1 VTVHDV
7 QRHFDLDAIPLE
19 GRQVIEASAGT
30 GKTRTITGLVL
41 RLVVEKGVP
50 IDAILVVTYTVAATE
65 ELRERIRTL
74 LLAAL
79 DAFRDGACADETI
92 AALLARV
99 PDRAEAERRVRRALT
114 DFDLAGILTIHGFC
128 RRALVETA
136 FESGMPFDA
145 ELVPDVGELLQDAVD
160 DFWRR
165 RVTNESALFVQ
176 HLLDRKVTPDT
187 LAAAAA
193 RYLGRPDLRVV
204 LADAS
209 PDDAGS
215 EEACLEAWGRLR
227 DAWPGARA
235 DVESLLGDPG
245 LNRTAYK
252 AASVPTWLR
261 RMDAYLRTEQPG
273 LRPFDQLRKFGAVT
287 LAGAWKKGATPRTH
301 PAFDIVE
308 TFAAALHRTC
318 EGFKRRLP
326 RLKAALLVEVRTALE
341 ERKRDA
347 RLQSFDD
354 LLLELRR
361 ALRGPHGRGLAARLR
376 ARWQAVLVDEFQ
388 DTDPAQYDIVRAIW
402 GAGERPVF
410 LVGDP
415 KQAIYRFR
423 GADVYA
429 YLAARTDA
437 DARHDLIRNW
447 RSEPRLIAATNALF
461 SRAGKPFVLDDIPFL
476 PVEAART
483 GELLSVEGERP
494 EPFRMWFLERAADDN
509 KVIAKGL
516 AARRVAESTAAEI
529 ARLLQLAADGKTR
542 VPDPP
547 RPPRPLAGGDIA
559 VLVRSHHQGRLVA
572 DALARRG
579 VPSVQQAAD
588 SVFASP
594 EAEQLRRVLL
604 AVADPGRDEVV
615 RAALGTELLDVSGE
629 RLVALL
635 DDDRA
640 WADRLEAFHRYHL
653 AWREHGFGRMF
664 RELLATE
671 GVSPRLL
678 EYADGERRLT
688 NLLHL
693 GELLQEEVARH
704 PRGLDALVQW
714 IAERAADEH
723 PEGEEQ
729 QLRLESDENVVK
741 IVTVHKSKGLEY
753 PVVFCPFVWDGRLFA
768 ADAFRE
774 RDVVCHDPTAKDQAT
789 LELEAEGAS
798 ALRAQA
804 CREELAEQ
812 LRLFYVAV
820 TRAIHRCTIVWGLT
834 GDSHTAAP
842 FWLLHASQGSDTVT
856 ALTAERKKHVTDA
869 TLWPDLTALAERS
882 GGTIHVEPLPA
893 AGASVRR
900 AAPDDPGL
908 LAARPL
914 VRRVERAWRMAS
926 FTALTGDRAD
936 EGPDHD
942 AAAPVPAPEDE
953 GGLAHTIFTFPRGVR
968 AGTCLHAILE
978 HVDFA
983 EPDPAHRREVAAH
996 ELARAGFG
1004 AEWLPVIEGML
1015 ERVLATALDTAGR
1028 VRLLGVPRA
1037 RRLDELEFT
1046 YPLVGFDLAG
1056 LGRVL
1061 GAHGFGDGP
1070 FAASLAGLKFG
1081 NVTGFM
1087 RGFIDLVFEADGRY
1101 WLVDYKSN
1109 WLGPTL
1115 DDYRAERLPPAIA
1128 RAAYWLQY
1136 LIYTVVLH
1144 RLLRCRLPGYDYD
1157 AYVGGVF
1164 YLFLRG
1170 MTPELGAAAGVF
1182 HDRPSR
1188 ALVDALDRWIGGE
1201 R

>member
-1 VTVHDV
+1 MTVRDLT
-7 QRHFDLDAIPLE
+7 RHFDLDAIPLE

-41 RLVVEKGVP
+41 RLVVETGVP

-74 LLAAL
+74 LLTARDAL
-79 DAFRDGACADETI
+79 RDATCGDETI

-99 PDRAEAERRVRRALT
+99 PDRSEAERRVRRALT
-114 DFDLAGILTIHGFC
+114 DFDLAAILTIHGFC
-128 RRALVETA
+128 RRALAESA
-136 FESGMPFDA
+136 FESGMPFEA
-145 ELVPDVGELLQDAVD
+145 ELVSDVAELLQDAVD

-165 RVTNESALFVQ
+165 RVTAASPLFVQ

-187 LAAAAA
+187 LAGAAA
-193 RYLGRPDLRVV
+193 RHLGRPDLRIAPAEV
-204 LADAS
+204 A

-215 EEACLEAWGRLR
+215 EEACLEAWRRLR
-227 DAWPGARA
+227 DVWPAARA
-235 DVESLLGDPG
+235 AVEDLLCDSG
-245 LNRTAYK
+245 LKQNVYK
-252 AASVPTWLR
+252 PAAVRTWLR
-261 RMDAYLRTEQPG
+261 RMDAYLRAELPG
-273 LRPFDQLRKFGAVT
+273 LRPFEQLPKLRATAV
-287 LAGAWKKGATPRTH
+287 AGAWKKGATPRTH
-301 PAFDIVE
+301 AALEAVE
-308 TFAAALHRTC
+308 TFAATLDPVCAGL
-318 EGFKRRLP
+318 GRRL
-326 RLKAALLVEVRTALE
+326 RVLRTALLVEVRTVLE
-341 ERKRDA
+341 ERKRAA

-376 ARWQAVLVDEFQ
+376 GRWHAVLVDEFQ

-402 GAGERPVF
+402 GDGDRPVF

-447 RSEPRLIAATNALF
+447 RSEPGLIAATNALF
-461 SRAGKPFVLDDIPFL
+461 ARAGRPFVLDDIPFL

-483 GELLSVEGERP
+483 GESLAVAGEPP
-494 EPFRMWFLERAADDN
+494 EPFRIWFLDRDDDD
-509 KVIAKGL
+509 KVLAKGL

-529 ARLLQLAADGKTR
+529 ARLLQLAANGKTR

-547 RPPRPLAGGDIA
+547 RLPRRLAGGDIA
-559 VLVRSHHQGRLVA
+559 VLVRSHRQGRLVA

-594 EAEQLRRVLL
+594 EAGQLRRVLL
-604 AVADPGRDEVV
+604 AVADPGRDEMV

-629 RLVALL
+629 QLVALL

-653 AWREHGFGRMF
+653 VWREHGFGRMF

-693 GELLQEEVARH
+693 GELLQEEAARH

-714 IAERAADEH
+714 MAERAADEQ

-768 ADAFRE
+768 ADWQRE
-774 RDVVCHDPTAKDQAT
+774 RDVVCHDPAAHDRAT
-789 LELEAEGAS
+789 LELEADRLS
-798 ALRAQA
+798 PLRAQA

-820 TRAIHRCTIVWGLT
+820 TRAIHRCTIVWGAT

-842 FWLLHASQGSDTVT
+842 FWLLHASPGADTVP
-856 ALTAERKKHVTDA
+856 ALQTERDHMTDA
-869 TLWPDLTALAERS
+869 TLRRDLDALVARS
-882 GGTIHVEPLPA
+882 GGAIRLEALPG
-893 AGASVRR
+893 AGTSVRR
-900 AAPDDPGL
+900 AAPDDPGP

-914 VRRVERAWRMAS
+914 RRRVDWAWRMAS

-942 AAAPVPAPEDE
+942 AAPGPAPADDD
-953 GGLAHTIFTFPRGVR
+953 LAHTIFTFPRGAR
-968 AGTCLHAILE
+968 AGTCLHTILE
-978 HVDFA
+978 RLDFV
-983 EPDPAHRREVAAH
+983 EPDPAHRRAVAAH

-1004 AEWLPVIEGML
+1004 AEWLPVVDGML
-1015 ERVLATALDTAGR
+1015 ERVLATPLDAAGR
-1028 VRLLGVPRA
+1028 VRLLGIPRA

-1046 YPLVGFDLAG
+1046 YPLAGFDVAG
-1056 LGRVL
+1056 LRRVL

-1070 FAASLAGLKFG
+1070 FAASLAALTFRD
-1081 NVTGFM
+1081 VTGFM
-1087 RGFIDLVFEADGRY
+1087 RGFIDLVFEADGTY

-1115 DDYRAERLPPAIA
+1115 DDYRTERLPPAMA

-1136 LIYTVVLH
+1136 LIYAVVLH
-1144 RLLRCRLPGYDYD
+1144 RLLRLRLPGYDYD
-1157 AYVGGVF
+1157 THVGGVF

-1170 MTPELGAAAGVF
+1170 MAPELGAAAGVF

-1188 ALVDALDRWIGGE
+1188 ALVEALDRWIGGE